1 MISHCANPDC
11 KVPFH
16 YFRGGRL
23 YRFDIRHPSTPCND
37 VPNAV
42 CSLKPSHAAVFFWL
56 CEQCSLRYSLKFNV
70 QEGLTLAPLPNVQK
84 RHGDAPVVAVSEP
97 TSTHV

>member
-1 MISHCANPDC
+1 MISNCANPDC

-23 YRFDIRHPSTPCND
+23 YRFDIRHPSTPCKD
-37 VPNAV
+37 VANAV
-42 CSLKPSHAAVFFWL
+42 CSLKPPHAAVFFWL

-70 QEGLTLAPLPNVQK
+70 QEGLTLAPLANAVK
-84 RHGDAPVVAVSEP
+84 RQGDAPVVAVSEP